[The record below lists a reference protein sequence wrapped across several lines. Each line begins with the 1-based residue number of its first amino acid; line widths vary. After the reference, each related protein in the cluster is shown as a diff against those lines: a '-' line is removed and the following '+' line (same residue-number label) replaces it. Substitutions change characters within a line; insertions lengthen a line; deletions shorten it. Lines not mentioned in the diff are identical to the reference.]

1 MKKVLFYCCVLFY
14 STSILS
20 QNKSDHSNSSKDNL
34 PNNVLISIVI
44 SVLSNKD
51 LQQMYDFISPEAYII
66 LDNKYESLFE
76 VLRDKITKEKLLGNL
91 DQAFQF
97 MRLWLSDDQKT
108 AYLIIESKGDNK
120 SIWHTILFTKKEN
133 NNWQIVNWH
142 RS

>member
-1 MKKVLFYCCVLFY
+1 MKKVLFLFCVLFY
-14 STSILS
+14 TTSILS
-20 QNKSDHSNSSKDNL
+20 QYKSDKSNSTNDKL
-34 PNNVLISIVI
+34 PNNVLISIVK

-76 VLRDKITKEKLLGNL
+76 VLRDKMIKEKLLGNL

>member
-1 MKKVLFYCCVLFY
+1 
-14 STSILS
+14 
-20 QNKSDHSNSSKDNL
+20 
-34 PNNVLISIVI
+34 
-44 SVLSNKD
+44 
-51 LQQMYDFISPEAYII
+51 MYDFISPEAYII